1 MHYSAAKVLTAGEG
15 MDSIIAAYFQYRNHI
30 MIIICGGI
38 KGGGGKTTVATNL
51 AVMRSLAGR
60 DVLLVDADSV
70 DNHNAT
76 DFAALRKETLGRSDF
91 TAVQLQGKSL
101 GQEIL
106 RLGEKFDDVVV
117 DVGGQDSVNQRAAL
131 VVADILLVP
140 VFPSS
145 FDVWTLENVATLVDQ
160 ARGFNEKLR
169 AISFLSRADVTGSQN
184 DDAAELI
191 GEHAAI
197 TFTDTPLRN
206 RKAFR
211 TSSAQGLSVVELK
224 PRDPKA
230 IAEIGALYR
239 NVFGIEFTS

>member
-1 MHYSAAKVLTAGEG
+1 
-15 MDSIIAAYFQYRNHI
+15 
-30 MIIICGGI
+30 MIIVCGGI

-51 AVMRSLAGR
+51 AVMRSLVGR

-70 DNHNAT
+70 DNRNAT
-76 DFAALRKETLGRSDF
+76 DVAALRKEKLGRSDI
-91 TAVQLQGKSL
+91 TAVQLQGNTL

-131 VVADILLVP
+131 VVADALLVP

-145 FDVWTLENVATLVDQ
+145 FDVWTLENVSGLVEQ
-160 ARGFNEKLR
+160 ARGFNAKLR
-169 AISFLSRADVTGSQN
+169 AFSFLSRADSSGSQN

-191 GEHAAI
+191 GEYQNL
-197 TFTDTPLRN
+197 TFLPTALRN

-211 TSSAQGLSVVELK
+211 VASSQGLAVVEVR

-230 IAEIGALYR
+230 IGEMEALYR
-239 NVFGIEFTS
+239 IVFDTDYMS

>member
-1 MHYSAAKVLTAGEG
+1 
-15 MDSIIAAYFQYRNHI
+15 
-30 MIIICGGI
+30 MIIVCGGI

-51 AVMRSLAGR
+51 AVMRSLVGK

-70 DNHNAT
+70 DNHNST
-76 DFAALRKETLGRSDF
+76 DFAALRKERLGRSDF
-91 TAVQLQGKSL
+91 TAVQLQGKGL
-101 GQEIL
+101 GQEIV

-145 FDVWTLENVATLVDQ
+145 FDVWTLENVASLVQQ
-160 ARGFNEKLR
+160 ASGFNEKLR
-169 AISFLSRADVTGSQN
+169 AVSFLSRADVTGNQN

-191 GEHAAI
+191 GEYRSI
-197 TFTDTPLRN
+197 TFIDTPLRN

-211 TSSAQGLSVVELK
+211 TASAQGLATVELR

-230 IAEIGALYR
+230 IAEIAAVYR
-239 NVFGIEFTS
+239 AVFDTDFTS

>member
-1 MHYSAAKVLTAGEG
+1 
-15 MDSIIAAYFQYRNHI
+15 
-30 MIIICGGI
+30 MIIVCGGI

-51 AVMRSLAGR
+51 AVMRSLVGK

-70 DNHNAT
+70 DNHNST

-101 GQEIL
+101 GQEIV

-117 DVGGQDSVNQRAAL
+117 DVGGQDSVNQRSAL
-131 VVADILLVP
+131 VVADIILVP

-145 FDVWTLENVATLVDQ
+145 FDVWTLENVATLVEQ
-160 ARGFNEKLR
+160 ARGFNERLR
-169 AISFLSRADVTGSQN
+169 AVSFLSRADVTGNQN

-191 GEHAAI
+191 GEHAGIEFMDA
-197 TFTDTPLRN
+197 PLKN

-211 TSSAQGLSVVELK
+211 TASAQGLAVVELR

-230 IAEIGALYR
+230 IAEIARLYQS
-239 NVFGIEFTS
+239 VFKTEFTL

>member
-1 MHYSAAKVLTAGEG
+1 
-15 MDSIIAAYFQYRNHI
+15 
-30 MIIICGGI
+30 MIIVCGGI

-51 AVMRSLAGR
+51 AVMRSLAGK

-76 DFAALRKETLGRSDF
+76 DFAALRKETIGRSDF
-91 TAVQLQGKSL
+91 TAVQLKGKSL

-131 VVADILLVP
+131 VVANVLVVP

-160 ARGFNEKLR
+160 ARGFNDSLR
-169 AISFLSRADVTGSQN
+169 AVSFLSRADVTGSQN

-191 GEHAAI
+191 GEHSGIDFIDA
-197 TFTDTPLRN
+197 PLKN

-211 TSSAQGLSVVELK
+211 TASAQGLAVVELK

-230 IAEIGALYR
+230 IAEISALYTAIFDTEY
-239 NVFGIEFTS
+239 VPL

>member
-1 MHYSAAKVLTAGEG
+1 
-15 MDSIIAAYFQYRNHI
+15 
-30 MIIICGGI
+30 MIIVCGGI

-51 AVMRSLAGR
+51 AVMRSLTGK

-91 TAVQLQGKSL
+91 TAVQLQGKSI
-101 GQEIL
+101 GQEIT

-117 DVGGQDSVNQRAAL
+117 DVGGQDSVNQRSAL
-131 VVADILLVP
+131 VVADILVVP

-145 FDVWTLENVATLVDQ
+145 FDVWTLDNVATLVGQ

-169 AISFLSRADVTGSQN
+169 AVSFLSRADVTGNQN

-191 GEHAAI
+191 GEYDAI
-197 TFTDTPLRN
+197 TFMDTPLRN

-211 TSSAQGLSVVELK
+211 TASAQGLAVVELR

-230 IAEIGALYR
+230 IAEINALYKS
-239 NVFGIEFTS
+239 VFDTEFTS

>member
-1 MHYSAAKVLTAGEG
+1 
-15 MDSIIAAYFQYRNHI
+15 
-30 MIIICGGI
+30 MIIVCGGI

-51 AVMRSLAGR
+51 AVMRSLVGR

-70 DNHNAT
+70 DNRNAT
-76 DFAALRKETLGRSDF
+76 DFAALRKERLGRADI
-91 TAVQLQGKSL
+91 TAIQLQGKTL

-145 FDVWTLENVATLVDQ
+145 FDVWTLENVSGLIEQ
-160 ARGFNEKLR
+160 ARGFNERLR
-169 AISFLSRADVTGSQN
+169 AFSFLSRADSSGNQN
-184 DDAAELI
+184 EDAAELI
-191 GEHAAI
+191 GEYENL
-197 TFTDTPLRN
+197 TFIPTALRN

-211 TSSAQGLSVVELK
+211 VASSLGLSVVEQR
-224 PRDPKA
+224 PRDAKA
-230 IAEIGALYR
+230 VGEMEALYR
-239 NVFGIEFTS
+239 TVFDIDYMPKQA